1 MAQIKGT
8 CCYCGVGCGV
18 IMETDGQRIVNVKG
32 DADHP
37 ANFGRL
43 CSKGTTLHLAA
54 QAGGRAL
61 FPAMRRSRASPR
73 QRVSWQVALEHA
85 ADTFARII
93 GTHGPDAVAFYISG
107 QLLTEDYYV
116 FNKLA
121 RALVGTN
128 NIDTNSRLCMSSAV
142 AGYKAALGADAPP
155 ACYDDIDHADCIL
168 IAGANTAYAH
178 PILFRRIEAARSRNP
193 AQKLIVI
200 DPRRT
205 QTACCADLHLQILP
219 GTDVALF
226 HGLLH
231 QMAEEELLDQDFIRA
246 HTEGFAALQET
257 IRTYTLA
264 RVAQICGVPE
274 QDIRQAARWFGQ
286 AGAAL
291 SLYCQGLNQS
301 TSGTAKNGALINLHL
316 ATGQIGRPGAGPLS
330 LTGQPNAMGGRE
342 VGGMATLLSAHR
354 ELANPEHR
362 AEMARF
368 WGVEALPERPG
379 KPAVELFEA
388 VRQGEI
394 KAVWIA
400 CTNPVHSMPDS
411 EAIKAALVQA
421 ELVVVQDAYA
431 ETDTTAYAD
440 ILLPAAA
447 WGEKEGTVTNSE
459 RRITHVHRA
468 VPAPG
473 EARADWQIAVDFAH
487 LLADRL
493 GRPEAHRLFPYHSP
507 EAIFNEHR
515 QTTRGRDLDITGL
528 SYAALDHSGPQQWP
542 YPKGATAGKS
552 RLYTDY
558 RFATRNGRARF
569 MDVVYQ
575 PLCEPTTASYP
586 LHLNTGRL
594 RDQWHGMSRSG
605 QVARL
610 FLQVPEPWLDMHPAD
625 LERRGLREDDIVRV
639 KSRRGDCLVRVRA
652 SEEVSDGQ
660 VFLPMH
666 WGGQWMHGGGSNQLM
681 LAQVDP
687 ISRQPELKHAAVQ
700 VEPVAL
706 PWQLV
711 LMTQEDV
718 PPRLR
723 ALRPFLRSFPYAT
736 IGLYGDK
743 APLLVFRAAAKAPA
757 TPGLLRL
764 LDWLLGLGDPHT
776 TLQMEDAANG
786 VSKKMHLAAGQL
798 RSVRLAG
805 ETAAFAWLRDLMS
818 TGQPADC
825 ADTHLM
831 APLSTPPQGPP
842 RGRTICT
849 CLGVAETEIRAALA
863 QAPDLQQLQA
873 QLKCGTECGSCLPEL
888 RQMVSN
894 ASQAIREAS

>member
-18 IMETDGQRIVNVKG
+18 IMETDGQRIINVQG
-32 DADHP
+32 DPGHP

-43 CSKGTTLHLAA
+43 CSKGATLHLAA
-54 QAGGRAL
+54 QSGDRAL
-61 FPAMRRSRASPR
+61 YPAMRQSRASPR
-73 QRVSWQVALEHA
+73 QQVSWQAALGHA
-85 ADTFARII
+85 AETFARII
-93 GTHGPDAVAFYISG
+93 RTHGPDAIAFYISG

-142 AGYKAALGADAPP
+142 AGYKATLGADAPP
-155 ACYDDIDHADCIL
+155 ACYADIDHADCIL

-178 PILFRRIEAARSRNP
+178 PILFRRIEAARRSNP

-200 DPRRT
+200 DPRST
-205 QTACCADLHLQILP
+205 QTARSADLHLQILP

-231 QMAEEELLDQDFIRA
+231 LLIREGWVDQPFIRA
-246 HTEGFAALQET
+246 HTEGFAALQKT
-257 IRTYTLA
+257 ARAYTPA

-274 QDIRQAARWFGQ
+274 QDICLAARWFGE

-354 ELANPEHR
+354 DLANPEHR
-362 AEMARF
+362 AEMTDF
-368 WGVEALPERPG
+368 WGVDTLPERPG
-379 KPAVELFEA
+379 KPAVEMFEA
-388 VRQGEI
+388 VRRGEI
-394 KAVWIA
+394 KAIWIA

-411 EAIKAALVQA
+411 EAIKTALAEA

-440 ILLPAAA
+440 ILLPAAT

-459 RRITHVHRA
+459 RRITHIQRA
-468 VPAPG
+468 VLPPG
-473 EARADWQIAVDFAH
+473 EARADWQIVVEFAH

-493 GRPEAHRLFPYHSP
+493 GQPEARRLFPYLSP

-515 QTTRGRDLDITGL
+515 QTTQGRDLDITGL
-528 SYAALDHSGPQQWP
+528 SYAVLDHSGPQQWP
-542 YPKGATAGKS
+542 YPQGATAGNP
-552 RLYTDY
+552 RLYNDY
-558 RFATRNGRARF
+558 RFATGNGRARF
-569 MDVVYQ
+569 MDVLYQ
-575 PLCEPTTASYP
+575 PVCEPITAAYP

-610 FLQVPEPWLDMHPAD
+610 FLHAPEPYLDMHPAD
-625 LERRGLREDDIVRV
+625 MQQRGLREEDIVRV
-639 KSRRGDCLVRVRA
+639 KSRRGQCLVRVRG
-652 SEEVSDGQ
+652 SEEVRDGQ

-666 WGGQWMHGGGSNQLM
+666 WGGQWMHGGGSNQLT
-681 LAQVDP
+681 LARVDP
-687 ISRQPELKHAAVQ
+687 VSRQPELKHAAVQ

-706 PWQLV
+706 PWELV

-718 PPRLR
+718 PARVH
-723 ALRPFLRSFPYAT
+723 ALRPFLQSFPYAT
-736 IGLYGDK
+736 LGLYGDK
-743 APLLVFRAAAKAPA
+743 TPLLVFRAAAKAPA
-757 TPGLLRL
+757 TPDLLRL
-764 LDWLLGLGDPHT
+764 LDWLLGLGDPQNT
-776 TLQMEDAANG
+776 FRMEDAATG
-786 VSKKMHLAAGQL
+786 ISKKMRLEAGQL
-798 RSVRLAG
+798 CSVRLAG
-805 ETAAFAWLRDLMS
+805 ETAAFTWLRDLMS
-818 TGQPADC
+818 AGQPADF
-825 ADTHLM
+825 ARSHLM
-831 APLSTPPQGPP
+831 APLSTPPQGQP

-849 CLGVAETEIRAALA
+849 CMGVAEAEIRAALV
-863 QAPDLQQLQA
+863 QAPNLQQLQA

-888 RQMVSN
+888 RQMVFN
-894 ASQAIREAS
+894 ASQTVREAS